1 VDSRPLDVEI
11 IDVKSLYMAATR
23 AANAA
28 PACREAARGITAGKQ
43 TLNRR
48 NGKPSVSV
56 VVPVFNSQETIVAT
70 IESLLRQTY
79 RAHEVIVIDDGSTD
93 QTANRLSTLSD
104 RIEYRRQAN
113 AGPAAARNAGIRLS
127 SGDLVAFTDSD
138 CLPDEDWLGSLVAG
152 FTDAQVGGV
161 GGIVRGGSET
171 IVSEYVDMIRLL
183 DPGFE
188 DGRIPYLIT
197 ANAAFRRN
205 VLCDAGLFDERFRK
219 PGGEE
224 PDLCRRI
231 RDLGYEFRLAEG
243 ALVRHHHRQSVRSL
257 LRTIVNYG
265 EGRFL
270 LGSQWPEYRI
280 NQPVKRL
287 LRLSV
292 AGRGVIR
299 RLPGYLKRYGV
310 RRAFVFSTLDY
321 LWQPAQLVGY
331 LRGQRKQQQR

>member
-1 VDSRPLDVEI
+1 MS
-11 IDVKSLYMAATR
+11 
-23 AANAA
+23 
-28 PACREAARGITAGKQ
+28 Q
-43 TLNRR
+43 R

-56 VVPVFNSQETIVAT
+56 VVPAFNSEETIVST
-70 IESLLRQTY
+70 VESLLTQRYQPC
-79 RAHEVIVIDDGSTD
+79 EVIIIDDGSTD
-93 QTANRLSTLSD
+93 QTAIRLRALSD
-104 RIEYRRQAN
+104 RIKYRRQPN

-127 SGDLVAFTDSD
+127 SGELIAFTDSD

-161 GGIVRGGSET
+161 GGIVRGGRET

-197 ANAAFRRN
+197 ANAAFRRD
-205 VLCDAGLFDERFRK
+205 VLFDAGLFDERFRK

-243 ALVRHHHRQSVRSL
+243 ALVRHRHRQSVRSL
-257 LRTIVNYG
+257 LRTIANYG

-270 LGSQWPEYRI
+270 LGSRWPEYRI
-280 NQPVKRL
+280 NEPVKKL

-292 AGRGVIR
+292 AGRGVMQ
-299 RLPGYLKRYGV
+299 RLPSYLKSYGV
-310 RRAFVFSTLDY
+310 RRALVFSTLDY

-331 LRGQRKQQQR
+331 LRGQRREHQK

>member
-1 VDSRPLDVEI
+1 MS
-11 IDVKSLYMAATR
+11 
-23 AANAA
+23 
-28 PACREAARGITAGKQ
+28 Q
-43 TLNRR
+43 R

-56 VVPVFNSQETIVAT
+56 VVPVFNSEETIFSTV
-70 IESLLRQTY
+70 ESLLRQRY
-79 RAHEVIVIDDGSTD
+79 QAHEVIVVDDGSTD
-93 QTANRLSTLSD
+93 QTATMLRALSD
-104 RIEYRRQAN
+104 RIEYLRQPN
-113 AGPAAARNAGIRLS
+113 AGPAAARNAGIRAS
-127 SGDLVAFTDSD
+127 RGDLVAFTDSD

-205 VLCDAGLFDERFRK
+205 VLFDAGLFDERFRK

-257 LRTIVNYG
+257 LRTVANYG

-270 LGSQWPEYRI
+270 LGSQWPGYRI

-310 RRAFVFSTLDY
+310 RRAFIFSTLDY

-331 LRGQRKQQQR
+331 LRGQRKQQR

>member
-1 VDSRPLDVEI
+1 
-11 IDVKSLYMAATR
+11 
-23 AANAA
+23 
-28 PACREAARGITAGKQ
+28 
-43 TLNRR
+43 
-48 NGKPSVSV
+48 VSV
-56 VVPVFNSQETIVAT
+56 VVPVFNGEETIVST
-70 IESLLRQTY
+70 VESLFRQRY
-79 RAHEVIVIDDGSTD
+79 QPREVIVIDDGSTD
-93 QTANRLSTLSD
+93 ETAIRLRALSN
-104 RIEYRRQAN
+104 RIEYRRQTN

-138 CLPDEDWLGSLVAG
+138 CLPDETWLGSLVEG
-152 FTDAQVGGV
+152 FTDPRVGGV
-161 GGIVRGGSET
+161 GGIVRGGGET

-188 DGRIPYLIT
+188 DGKIPYLIT
-197 ANAAFRRN
+197 ANAAFRRE
-205 VLCDAGLFDERFRK
+205 VLFDAGLFDERFRK

-243 ALVRHHHRQSVRSL
+243 ALVTHRHRQSVRSL
-257 LRTIVNYG
+257 LRTIANYG

-292 AGRGVIR
+292 AGRGVMQ
-299 RLPGYLKRYGV
+299 RLPDYLKRYGV
-310 RRAFVFSTLDY
+310 KRAFVFSTLDY

-331 LRGQRKQQQR
+331 LRGQRRLQRSQKASP